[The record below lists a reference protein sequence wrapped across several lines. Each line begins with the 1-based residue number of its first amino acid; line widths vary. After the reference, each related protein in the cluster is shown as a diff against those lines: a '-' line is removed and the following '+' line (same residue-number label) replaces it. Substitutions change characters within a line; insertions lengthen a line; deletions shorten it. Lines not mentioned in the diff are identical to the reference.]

1 MNVHLKNKNI
11 TGARPSFRE
20 MTNTVL
26 VFKTNLQFKKD
37 VNRLSP
43 VLSNM
48 SGILRWNVDR
58 EDIDKVLRIETRIL
72 TAQEI
77 IRLVNNAGYVC
88 EELPD

>member
-1 MNVHLKNKNI
+1 MNVHLRNKNI
-11 TGARPSFRE
+11 TGVRSSFRE
-20 MTNTVL
+20 MTITVL

-37 VNRLSP
+37 INRLSP
-43 VLSNM
+43 VLSNI
-48 SGILRWNVDR
+48 SDILRWNVDR

>member
-11 TGARPSFRE
+11 TAVRPSFRE
-20 MTNTVL
+20 MTITVL

-43 VLSNM
+43 VLGNTAD
-48 SGILRWNVDR
+48 IIRWNVDR
-58 EDIDKVLRIETRIL
+58 DDIDKVLRIETRGL

-77 IRLVNNAGYVC
+77 IRLVNNAGYFC

>member
-20 MTNTVL
+20 MAVTVL

-43 VLSNM
+43 VLSKI

-58 EDIDKVLRIETRIL
+58 EDIDKVLRIETRVL

-77 IRLVNNAGYVC
+77 ICLVNKAGYFC

>member
-11 TGARPSFRE
+11 TGVRPSFRE
-20 MTNTVL
+20 MTITVL

-37 VNRLSP
+37 INRLSP
-43 VLSNM
+43 VLSNI

-77 IRLVNNAGYVC
+77 IRLVNNAGYIC

>member
-58 EDIDKVLRIETRIL
+58 EDMDKVLRIETRIL

>member
-11 TGARPSFRE
+11 TGVRPSFRE
-20 MTNTVL
+20 MAVTVL

-43 VLSNM
+43 VLSKI

-58 EDIDKVLRIETRIL
+58 EDIDKVLRIETRVL

-77 IRLVNNAGYVC
+77 IRLVNNAGYFC

>member
-1 MNVHLKNKNI
+1 
-11 TGARPSFRE
+11 
-20 MTNTVL
+20 MTITVL

-43 VLSNM
+43 VLGNVAD
-48 SGILRWNVDR
+48 IIRWNVDR
-58 EDIDKVLRIETRIL
+58 EDIDKVLRIETRVL

-77 IRLVNNAGYVC
+77 IRLVNNAGYFC